1 MKITRAEKCIIV
13 FTLLFAVFTVGVHL
27 GTRRSAQE
35 VVFSA
40 AETAVT
46 EPEKTPAPAAESSP
60 VSEAPSGSGVSEKIN
75 INTATADELQAL
87 DGIGEKLSQR
97 IVDYREANGPFGSA
111 EDIMNVSG
119 IGDGIYARI
128 CDDITTGQEGAN

>member
-1 MKITRAEKCIIV
+1 MRITRAEKCIIV

-27 GTRRSAQE
+27 GTRRSRQE
-35 VVFSA
+35 IVFSS

-46 EPEKTPAPAAESSP
+46 EPEKTPASAAESGAGTAASP
-60 VSEAPSGSGVSEKIN
+60 ERGASESIN
-75 INTATADELQAL
+75 INTATAAELQAL

-97 IVDYREANGPFGSA
+97 IVDYREKNGPFEST

-119 IGDGIYARI
+119 IGSGIYARI
-128 CDDITTGQEGAN
+128 CGDITTGQEGAN